1 MLSKASFLT
10 FLVVALSLLACGQV
24 TSESIKTA
32 SSSPSQDKSYN
43 GTPDDFELRQTE
55 KLLGV
60 RLQNFPEPQGPTKF
74 DDLSPNRP
82 SLQFTAKEQPV
93 SGPTPQPSY
102 ERRPIVNAKAP
113 DGSVY
118 EAYCTR
124 DLSAVI
130 AGSHRQSTPDNTRQ
144 MYGTHYGYAY
154 TPEDVYIGKRVAGR
168 LQTALFF
175 PDVGSHDTAPHH
187 LAIDNN
193 GMVHLIVA
201 DVNIYQDNRLD
212 LYWVIGD
219 PATGKWTAAWLVDR
233 RGFTSSSD
241 PWTGAWAN
249 KVNLLWHWEKQG
261 LEGST
266 DDGIFYL
273 QWQQVGFGR
282 KVRILKGQVSS
293 WAAAVDPQ
301 SGRLLLVYS
310 NDDGV
315 YLTSRTEG
323 GTWTRPARL
332 NKSLTGPH
340 DVSVTSVNDGM
351 FIIRTAGQ
359 DTREWVVR
367 LL

>member
-1 MLSKASFLT
+1 
-10 FLVVALSLLACGQV
+10 
-24 TSESIKTA
+24 
-32 SSSPSQDKSYN
+32 
-43 GTPDDFELRQTE
+43 
-55 KLLGV
+55 
-60 RLQNFPEPQGPTKF
+60 
-74 DDLSPNRP
+74 
-82 SLQFTAKEQPV
+82 
-93 SGPTPQPSY
+93 
-102 ERRPIVNAKAP
+102 
-113 DGSVY
+113 
-118 EAYCTR
+118 
-124 DLSAVI
+124 
-130 AGSHRQSTPDNTRQ
+130 

-233 RGFTSSSD
+233 RGFTSSSE

-266 DDGIFYL
+266 DDGVFYL
-273 QWQQVGFGR
+273 QWQQRGFGR
-282 KVRILKGQVSS
+282 KVRILNGQVSS